1 MIYHLSVRELVEF
14 LYQSGD
20 LISTTQ
26 NYERANLGSKI
37 HRLLQSSQGE
47 NYHSEVYLKLT
58 TQVEDIY
65 FLIDGRA
72 DGIFFEEDM
81 VTIDE
86 IKTTAKAD
94 EDIDDSCFVHW
105 AQAYCYAYIY
115 ATQYHLSQIQVRLT
129 YYQIESKKIKQFL
142 RILSYEDLHDFYMD
156 NLHQFLK
163 WAKLSKSLRETS
175 IAHLKRLTFPFPAYR
190 QGQREFA
197 VSVYKT
203 ILEEE
208 VLFAQAPTGIG
219 KTISTLFPSLKAIG
233 EDKVDKIFY
242 LCAKTITASVAYDT
256 IQLLQKQDISF
267 KTVCITAKDKICFL
281 EKRNC
286 DPNVCPYAKGYYN
299 RNKDALYELLTT
311 KDFLD
316 AKTIEEIASKHTI
329 CPFELSLDAS
339 LYADVIICDYNYAFD
354 PRIFLKRFFL
364 EQSNNVLLVDEAHN
378 LIERGKE
385 MYSASL
391 SKSQFTAIR
400 KFVTKDFASLKR
412 SLASVIFEFETLA
425 IKHEEAFL
433 VLSEVPITLLDA
445 LEKFYA
451 NASAY
456 FQQDHDPQYDEQIKE
471 VFFEVTTFLK
481 INDYYNQDFV
491 TFLYLDEDCTI
502 KQYCMNPSTML
513 RAMMNRVKSTVLF
526 SATLSPIQYYMDL
539 LGGNDTSLRLSLP
552 SPFSKDNVCV
562 LINDAISTK
571 YHDRM
576 QSLLS
581 IVEIIHASILPKPGN
596 YIVFCPSYVYMKQIS
611 KEFMHQYPDIH
622 VSLQDM
628 NMSEDEKQAYLEA
641 FKQTDKMHVYFCV
654 LGGMFAE
661 GIDLKGDQLLGAIIV
676 GVGLPQISPQIDTVK
691 GYFDEKNKQGYA
703 YAYQIPGM
711 NKVLQ
716 AAGRVI
722 RCMEDKGIIVFIDQ
736 RFTTSFYK
744 RLIPKQY
751 QHYKRIASPSAAY
764 LEISNFWNRT

>member
-628 NMSEDEKQAYLEA
+628 NMSEYEKQAYLEA

-691 GYFDEKNKQGYA
+691 GYFDKKNKQGYA

-751 QHYKRIASPSAAY
+751 QHCKRIASPSAAY